1 MQNKIKLKKKK
12 NFRMVRI
19 LTLRSFF
26 SLQYNRVPNVKKV
39 AMENIFEKLLW
50 AVLPKIRPKTSTYTC
65 SWNPLQGF
73 WFDIFLDNRGFLVN
87 SGHNGEYF

>member
-1 MQNKIKLKKKK
+1 
-12 NFRMVRI
+12 MVRI

-73 WFDIFLDNRGFLVN
+73 YNRGFLVN